1 MSKVESNKFEIIRKI
16 SVFAIFLD
24 SINYEKWKMLIQH
37 IFEQTYFVKLQAG
50 NKIISTNVF
59 KSGRLQED
67 FFLSSVVETVSQ
79 SKQPSHFFSEL

>member
-59 KSGRLQED
+59 KSGRIQDE
-67 FFLSSVVETVSQ
+67 FFFIMRGRNCFTIKATVSFLQ
-79 SKQPSHFFSEL
+79 